1 MFATYCRGCVGRLLP
16 VCVVEVKKE
25 EKEVEKERGGTVDHP
40 G

>member
-1 MFATYCRGCVGRLLP
+1 

>member
-1 MFATYCRGCVGRLLP
+1 

-25 EKEVEKERGGTVDHP
+25 EKEVEKERGGTVNHP